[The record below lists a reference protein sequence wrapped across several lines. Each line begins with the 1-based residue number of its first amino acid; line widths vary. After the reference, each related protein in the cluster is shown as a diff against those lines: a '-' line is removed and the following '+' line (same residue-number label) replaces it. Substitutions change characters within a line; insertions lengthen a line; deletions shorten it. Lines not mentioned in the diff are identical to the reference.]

1 MTGKRGT
8 VCEQVSKVTFITKP
22 KAAKTKPKAAK
33 TKPKAAKTKLKAAVA

>member
-8 VCEQVSKVTFITKP
+8 VCEQGPKVTFI
-22 KAAKTKPKAAK
+22 TKPKAAK